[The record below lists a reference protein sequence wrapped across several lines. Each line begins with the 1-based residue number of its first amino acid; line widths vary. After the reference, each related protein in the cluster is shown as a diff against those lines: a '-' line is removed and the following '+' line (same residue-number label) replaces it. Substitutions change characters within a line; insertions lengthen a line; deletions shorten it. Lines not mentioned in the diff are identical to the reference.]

1 MLDPDQFIQQLGQV
15 RHFQGLPEVDLKAI
29 VQAGQTLRF
38 PNGAALFEEGAP
50 CSGMFVLILGT
61 VHLCKSSLQGRETI
75 LAEISP
81 VIMFNEVAVIDGGPN
96 PVTARAAAD
105 CLTWQVGYERFQV
118 LLTRYPQVGSGLLRV
133 LATRNR
139 LLISQHEA
147 IASRTVHARLA
158 HQLLELSQAGD
169 IRIDRQLH
177 TNLELAART
186 STVPEAISRA
196 LRWMSTNDLI
206 SLNRKAILILQPM
219 KLVELADSIPGRI
232 V

>member
-1 MLDPDQFIQQLGQV
+1 MLNPEQFIQQLRNV
-15 RHFQGLPEVDLKAI
+15 RHFQGLPEADLKAI

-38 PNGAALFEEGAP
+38 SSGDALFDEGAL
-50 CSGMFVLILGT
+50 CSGMFVLIQGK
-61 VHLCKSSLQGRETI
+61 VHLCKASQQGRETI

-158 HQLLELSQAGD
+158 HQLIELSQAGD
-169 IRIDRQLH
+169 MRIDRHQH

-186 STVPEAISRA
+186 STVPEAISRS
-196 LRWMSTNDLI
+196 LRWMSTNGLI
-206 SLNRKAILILQPM
+206 SLDRKAILILRPTE
-219 KLVELADSIPGRI
+219 LVELADSIPGRI